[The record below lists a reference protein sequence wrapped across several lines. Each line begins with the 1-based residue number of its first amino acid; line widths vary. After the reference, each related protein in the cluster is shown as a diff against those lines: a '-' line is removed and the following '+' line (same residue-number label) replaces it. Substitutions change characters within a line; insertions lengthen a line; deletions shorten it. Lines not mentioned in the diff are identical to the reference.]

1 MFCDAETCARQSPAI
16 SRARTAFEN
25 SLFLIRSTTL
35 VQIRPRP
42 RLELEVFWFPVSVRA
57 PPILGNLRP
66 RVLTGRYWSFKRQVW
81 ISELKA
87 SQVYRTRSRTA
98 MASQKNLSRK
108 KKKKK
113 FQASL
118 IYRET
123 LSQKRCV
130 CVCVC
135 GAGGLSQYFMCILP
149 SPANPLFPY
158 NNKCPFLSS
167 HYPTTTTAL
176 LRSSFNTR
184 KYQQCVEILCFN
196 ELLK

>member
-108 KKKKK
+108 KKKKNSRLAWYTERPCLK
-113 FQASL
+113 KGVCA
-118 IYRET
+118 Y
-123 LSQKRCV
+123 V
-130 CVCVC
+130 CV
-135 GAGGLSQYFMCILP
+135 GRGGFPNISCAFCPALPILYFLTIISVLFSVHTTP
-149 SPANPLFPY
+149 QPPPL
-158 NNKCPFLSS
+158 CWDLHSIQE
-167 HYPTTTTAL
+167 
-176 LRSSFNTR
+176 NTSN
-184 KYQQCVEILCFN
+184 V
-196 ELLK
+196 